1 MSRKFGIIYFYKF
14 MRDQSKMSDFSKRY
28 SLRYL
33 FLILALFLCFSG
45 CSIYRPHSLEDVPI
59 SERVQTKEDSGV
71 LVSVAVLSARES
83 EQVFGVPL
91 ALKGIQPVWLKIE
104 NKSEKH
110 LLFLQHFVDPDYFSP
125 QEAAYMS
132 RLKVKRAT
140 GTNRI
145 LFFLPDLI
153 FKPFQHL
160 QAKFITKKIL
170 ADFHERGVHNTLIEP
185 GETVSGFMFTPFDA
199 GTKKVNVVL
208 YQRDKKTEFLFS
220 VNVPGLRQDY
230 LKKDFEGKF
239 SEEEFVSLD
248 EEGLHD
254 WAESL
259 PRATTNKS
267 GNKEGDPLNLIVV
280 GELDTI
286 LSVFAIAKWDET
298 ESLAFRS
305 AWRMKRAYIK
315 GDSYRYSP
323 ISSLFYNGQRHDVAL
338 QKTRGG
344 IHERLHLR
352 LWLTPMRFREKP
364 VWVGQVSRDIGIRF
378 TPRTWY
384 LSTHKIDPNVDDSR
398 EYVFGDLIHTDRTDH
413 FGYVKGVERA
423 EKESPRKNLTGDP
436 YFTDG
441 FRLVIEL
448 SDTPIQKEDLFERKF
463 PAWGKGIRK

>member
-1 MSRKFGIIYFYKF
+1 
-14 MRDQSKMSDFSKRY
+14 MSDFSHSPFFRCL
-28 SLRYL
+28 SLIL
-33 FLILALFLCFSG
+33 FFLICFSG
-45 CSIYRPHSLEDVPI
+45 CSVYRPGSLEDVSI
-59 SERVQTKEDSGV
+59 SERVQTKEDSDV
-71 LVSVAVLSARES
+71 SVSVAVLSARES

-91 ALKGIQPVWLKIE
+91 ALKGIQPVWLNIE
-104 NKSEKH
+104 NKCENP

-160 QAKFITKKIL
+160 QSKLILRKIL
-170 ADFHERGVHNTLIEP
+170 ADFHEKGVHNTLVEP
-185 GETVSGFMFTPFDA
+185 GETVSGFMFVPYDE
-199 GTKKVNVVL
+199 GTKKINVVL
-208 YQRDKKTEFLFS
+208 YQSNKKVEFLFT

-230 LKKDFEGKF
+230 LKRDFQNKF
-239 SEEEFVSLD
+239 SEEDFVSLD
-248 EEGLHD
+248 EAGLHD

-267 GNKEGDPLNLIVV
+267 GKREGDPLNLIVA

-286 LSVFAIAKWDET
+286 LSVFALAKWDET

-305 AWRMKRAYIK
+305 AWRMKRAYMK
-315 GDSYRYSP
+315 GNSYRYSP
-323 ISSLFYNGQRHDVAL
+323 ISSLFYGGRRHDVAL

-352 LWLTPMRFREKP
+352 LWLTPMRFKEQP

-378 TPRTWY
+378 TTRTWN
-384 LSTHKIDPNVDDSR
+384 LMTHKIDPNVDDSR
-398 EYVFGDLIHTDRTDH
+398 EYVLGDLIHTSRTDH
-413 FGYVKGVERA
+413 FGYVKGVEKA
-423 EKESPRKNLTGDP
+423 EKESSRKNLTGDS

-441 FRLVIEL
+441 FRLVVEL
-448 SDTPIQKEDLFERKF
+448 SDTHIQQDTPFKWKF
-463 PAWGKGIRK
+463 QALDMESK

>member
-1 MSRKFGIIYFYKF
+1 
-14 MRDQSKMSDFSKRY
+14 MSDFSKRA
-28 SLRYL
+28 SFRYL
-33 FLILALFLCFSG
+33 SLILALFLCFSG
-45 CSIYRPHSLEDVPI
+45 CSIYRPSSLEDISI
-59 SERVQTKEDSGV
+59 SERVQVKEHFDVS
-71 LVSVAVLSARES
+71 VSVAVLSARES
-83 EQVFGVPL
+83 EQLFGVPL
-91 ALKGIQPVWLKIE
+91 ALKGIQPTWLKIE

-145 LFFLPDLI
+145 FFFLPDLI

-160 QAKFITKKIL
+160 QAKFITRKIL

-185 GETVSGFMFTPFDA
+185 GETVSGFMFTPFDE
-199 GTKKVNVVL
+199 GTKKVAVVL
-208 YQRDKKTEFLFS
+208 YQKNKKIEFLFS
-220 VNVPGLRQDY
+220 VHVPGLRQDY
-230 LKKDFEGKF
+230 LKKDFENRF
-239 SEEEFVSLD
+239 SEEDLVFLD
-248 EEGLHD
+248 EGGLHD

-267 GNKEGDPLNLIVV
+267 GKREGDPINLIVV
-280 GELDTI
+280 GELDTV
-286 LSVFAIAKWDET
+286 LSVFALAKWDET

-323 ISSLFYNGQRHDVAL
+323 VSSLFYNGRRHDIAL

-352 LWLTPMRFREKP
+352 LWLTPMLFQEKP

-378 TPRTWY
+378 TTRSWN
-384 LSTHKIDPNVDDSR
+384 LMTHKIDPNVDDSR
-398 EYVFGDLIHTDRTDH
+398 EYIFGDLIHTSRVDH
-413 FGYVKGVERA
+413 FGYVKGA
-423 EKESPRKNLTGDP
+423 EMANRKSPRKNLTGDP

-441 FRLVIEL
+441 FRLVVEL
-448 SDTPIQKEDLFERKF
+448 SDTNIQKNDLFEWKF
-463 PAWGKGIRK
+463 PAWGKGRE

>member
-1 MSRKFGIIYFYKF
+1 
-14 MRDQSKMSDFSKRY
+14 MSDFSKKPF
-28 SLRYL
+28 LCNL
-33 FLILALFLCFSG
+33 FLILALFICFSG
-45 CSIYRPHSLEDVPI
+45 CSVYRPGSLEDFQI
-59 SERVQTKEDSGV
+59 LERVQTKEDSGV
-71 LVSVAVLSARES
+71 LVSLVVLSAKES

-104 NKSEKH
+104 NKSEMH
-110 LLFLQHFVDPDYFSP
+110 QLFLQHFVDSDYYSP

-140 GTNRI
+140 GTNRV

-153 FKPFQHL
+153 FKPFQHI
-160 QAKFITKKIL
+160 QAKFITGKIL
-170 ADFHERGVHNTLIEP
+170 DDFHERGVHNTLIEP
-185 GETVSGFMFTPFDA
+185 GEVVSGFMFTPFDE

-208 YQRDKKTEFLFS
+208 YQRDKRTTFPFS
-220 VNVPGLRQDY
+220 VNVPGLRQDF
-230 LKKDFEGKF
+230 LKRDFENKF
-239 SEEEFVSLD
+239 TEEEFVSLD
-248 EEGLHD
+248 VKGLHD

-259 PRATTNKS
+259 PRATTNKK
-267 GNKEGDPLNLIVV
+267 GTREGDPLNLIVA
-280 GELDTI
+280 GELDTV

-298 ESLAFRS
+298 ESLAFKS
-305 AWRMKRAYIK
+305 AWKMKRAYIK

-323 ISSLFYNGQRHDVAL
+323 ISSLFYDGRRHDIAL

-352 LWLTPMRFREKP
+352 LWLTPMRFQEKS

-378 TPRTWY
+378 TPRTWN
-384 LSTHKIDPNVDDSR
+384 LMTHKIDPNVDDSR
-398 EYVFGDLIHTDRTDH
+398 EYIFGDLIHTSRADH
-413 FGYVKGVERA
+413 FGYVKGAERA

-448 SDTPIQKEDLFERKF
+448 SDTPIQKEDLFEWEF
-463 PAWGKGIRK
+463 PAWGKGISK

>member
-1 MSRKFGIIYFYKF
+1 
-14 MRDQSKMSDFSKRY
+14 MSDFSHSPFFRCL
-28 SLRYL
+28 SLIL
-33 FLILALFLCFSG
+33 FFLICFSG
-45 CSIYRPHSLEDVPI
+45 CSVYRPGSLEDVSI
-59 SERVQTKEDSGV
+59 SERVQTKEDSDV
-71 LVSVAVLSARES
+71 SVSVAVLSARES

-91 ALKGIQPVWLKIE
+91 ALKGIQPVWLNIE
-104 NKSEKH
+104 NKCENP

-160 QAKFITKKIL
+160 QSKLILRKIL
-170 ADFHERGVHNTLIEP
+170 ADFHEKGVHNTLVEP
-185 GETVSGFMFTPFDA
+185 GETVSGFMFVPYDE
-199 GTKKVNVVL
+199 GTKKINVVL
-208 YQRDKKTEFLFS
+208 YQSNKKVEFLFT

-230 LKKDFEGKF
+230 LKRDFQNKF
-239 SEEEFVSLD
+239 SEEDFVSLD
-248 EEGLHD
+248 EAGLHD

-267 GNKEGDPLNLIVV
+267 GKREGDPLNLIVA

-286 LSVFAIAKWDET
+286 LGVFALAKWDET

-305 AWRMKRAYIK
+305 AWRMKRAYMK
-315 GDSYRYSP
+315 SDSYRYSP
-323 ISSLFYNGQRHDVAL
+323 ISPLFYNGLRHDIAL

-352 LWLTPMRFREKP
+352 LWLTPMLFREKP

-378 TPRTWY
+378 TSRAWN
-384 LSTHKIDPNVDDSR
+384 LMTHKIDPNVDDSR
-398 EYVFGDLIHTDRTDH
+398 EYVFGDLIHISRVGH
-413 FGYVKGVERA
+413 FGYVEGVERA
-423 EKESPRKNLTGDP
+423 EEKSPRKNLTGDP

-441 FRLVIEL
+441 YRLVIEL
-448 SDTPIQKEDLFERKF
+448 SDTPVQINNILQWQF
-463 PAWGKGIRK
+463 PAWGKGVSK

>member
-1 MSRKFGIIYFYKF
+1 
-14 MRDQSKMSDFSKRY
+14 MSDFSH
-28 SLRYL
+28 SPFFRYL
-33 FLILALFLCFSG
+33 SLFLFFLICSSG
-45 CSIYRPHSLEDVPI
+45 CSVYRPGSLEDVSI
-59 SERVQTKEDSGV
+59 SERVQTKEDSDV
-71 LVSVAVLSARES
+71 SVSVAVLNARES

-91 ALKGIQPVWLKIE
+91 ALKGIQPVWLNIE
-104 NKSEKH
+104 NKSENS
-110 LLFLQHFVDPDYFSP
+110 LLFLQHFVEPDYFSP

-153 FKPFQHL
+153 FKPFQHI
-160 QAKFITKKIL
+160 QAKLILRKIL
-170 ADFHERGVHNTLIEP
+170 ADFHERGVHNILVEP
-185 GETVSGFMFTPFDA
+185 GETVSGFMFVPYDE
-199 GTKKVNVVL
+199 GTKKINVVL
-208 YQRDKKTEFLFS
+208 YQSNKKLEFLFT

-230 LKKDFEGKF
+230 LKRDFQNKF
-239 SEEEFVSLD
+239 SEEDFVSLD
-248 EEGLHD
+248 EAGLHD

-267 GNKEGDPLNLIVV
+267 GKREGDPFNLIVA

-286 LSVFAIAKWDET
+286 LGVFALAKWDET

-305 AWRMKRAYIK
+305 AWRMKRAYMK
-315 GDSYRYSP
+315 SDSYRYSP
-323 ISSLFYNGQRHDVAL
+323 ISPLFYNGRRHDIAL

-352 LWLTPMRFREKP
+352 LWLTPMLFRGKP

-378 TPRTWY
+378 TSRAWN
-384 LSTHKIDPNVDDSR
+384 LMTHKIDPNVDDSR
-398 EYVFGDLIHTDRTDH
+398 EYVFGDLIHISRVGH
-413 FGYVKGVERA
+413 FGYVKGVESA

-448 SDTPIQKEDLFERKF
+448 SDTPVQINNLLEWEF
-463 PAWGKGIRK
+463 PAWGNGISK

>member
-1 MSRKFGIIYFYKF
+1 
-14 MRDQSKMSDFSKRY
+14 MSDFSH
-28 SLRYL
+28 SPFFRYL
-33 FLILALFLCFSG
+33 SLILFFLICSSG
-45 CSIYRPHSLEDVPI
+45 CSVYTTSSLEDISI
-59 SERVQTKEDSGV
+59 SERIQIKEDSDV
-71 LVSVAVLSARES
+71 SVSVAVLSPAES
-83 EQVFGVPL
+83 EKLFGVPL
-91 ALKGIQPVWLKIE
+91 ALKGIQPVWLNIE
-104 NKSEKH
+104 NKSDGP
-110 LLFLQHFVDPDYFSP
+110 LLFLQHFVEPDYYSP

-140 GTNRI
+140 GTNRV

-160 QAKFITKKIL
+160 QAKLITRKIL
-170 ADFHERGVHNTLIEP
+170 DDFHERGVHNTLVEP
-185 GETVSGFMFTPFDA
+185 GETVSGFMFTPYDE

-208 YQRDKKTEFLFS
+208 YQKHKKAEFLFT

-230 LKKDFEGKF
+230 LKRDFENKF

-248 EEGLHD
+248 TAELHD

-259 PRATTNKS
+259 SRATTNKS
-267 GNKEGDPLNLIVV
+267 GKREGDPLNLIVV

-286 LSVFAIAKWDET
+286 LSVFALAKWDET

-305 AWRMKRAYIK
+305 AWRMKRAYMK
-315 GDSYRYSP
+315 GNSYRYSP
-323 ISSLFYNGQRHDVAL
+323 ISSLFYDGRRHDIAL

-352 LWLTPMRFREKP
+352 LWLTPMRFKEQP

-378 TPRTWY
+378 TSRAWN
-384 LSTHKIDPNVDDSR
+384 LMTHKIDPNVDDSR
-398 EYVFGDLIHTDRTDH
+398 EYVFGDLIHISRVGH

-448 SDTPIQKEDLFERKF
+448 SDIPIQIDNLLKWQF
-463 PAWGKGIRK
+463 PAWGKGVSK

>member
-1 MSRKFGIIYFYKF
+1 
-14 MRDQSKMSDFSKRY
+14 MSDFSKNPSFRCLALII
-28 SLRYL
+28 S
-33 FLILALFLCFSG
+33 FLICFSG
-45 CSIYRPHSLEDVPI
+45 CSVYRPGSLEDVSI

-71 LVSVAVLSARES
+71 SVSVAVLSAGES
-83 EQVFGVPL
+83 ENLFGVPL
-91 ALKGIQPVWLKIE
+91 ALKGIQPTWLNIE
-104 NKSEKH
+104 NKSEGP
-110 LLFLQHFVDPDYFSP
+110 LLFLQHFVDPDYYSP

-153 FKPFQHL
+153 FKPFQHI
-160 QAKFITKKIL
+160 QAKFITRKIL

-185 GETVSGFMFTPFDA
+185 GETVSGFMFMPYDE
-199 GTKKVNVVL
+199 GTKKINVVL
-208 YQRDKKTEFLFS
+208 YQRNKKVEFLFT

-230 LKKDFEGKF
+230 LKRDFENKF
-239 SEEEFVSLD
+239 SEEDFVSLD
-248 EEGLHD
+248 EAGLHD

-267 GNKEGDPLNLIVV
+267 GKREGDPLNLIVV

-286 LSVFAIAKWDET
+286 LSVFALAKWDET

-305 AWRMKRAYIK
+305 AWRMKRAYMK

-323 ISSLFYNGQRHDVAL
+323 ISSLFYNGRRHDVAL

-352 LWLTPMRFREKP
+352 LWLTPMLFREKP

-378 TPRTWY
+378 TSRAWN
-384 LSTHKIDPNVDDSR
+384 LMTHKIDPNVDDSR
-398 EYVFGDLIHTDRTDH
+398 EYIFGDLIHVSRVNH
-413 FGYVKGVERA
+413 FGYVKGA
-423 EKESPRKNLTGDP
+423 EKADKGSPRKNLTGDP

-448 SDTPIQKEDLFERKF
+448 SDTHIQRNDLFEWEF
-463 PAWGKGIRK
+463 PAWGKGVSK

>member
-1 MSRKFGIIYFYKF
+1 
-14 MRDQSKMSDFSKRY
+14 MRFQLLFRGMFKMSDFSK
-28 SLRYL
+28 SPSFRYL
-33 FLILALFLCFSG
+33 SLILALFLCFSG
-45 CSIYRPHSLEDVPI
+45 CSIYRPSSLEDVPI
-59 SERVQTKEDSGV
+59 LERVQTKEDSGI
-71 LVSVAVLSARES
+71 LVSLVVLSARES

-104 NKSEKH
+104 NNSEKH

-132 RLKVKRAT
+132 RLTVKRAT
-140 GTNRI
+140 GINQI

-153 FKPFQHL
+153 FLPFQHL
-160 QAKFITKKIL
+160 QAKLITRKIL
-170 ADFHERGVHNTLIEP
+170 TDFHERGIHNTFIEP
-185 GETVSGFMFTPFDA
+185 GETISGFMFTPFDE
-199 GTKKVNVVL
+199 GTKKVTVAL

-230 LKKDFEGKF
+230 LKKDFESRF
-239 SEEEFVSLD
+239 SEEEFVSLG

-259 PRATTNKS
+259 PRATTNKR
-267 GNKEGDPLNLIVV
+267 GNREGDPLNLIVV

-286 LSVFAIAKWDET
+286 LSVFALAKWDET
-298 ESLAFRS
+298 ESLAFKT
-305 AWRMKRAYIK
+305 AWKMSRAFRK

-323 ISSLFYNGQRHDVAL
+323 VSSLFYNGRRHDVAL
-338 QKTRGG
+338 QKTRGS
-344 IHERLHLR
+344 IHQRLHLR

-378 TPRTWY
+378 TSRAWN
-384 LSTHKIDPNVDDSR
+384 LMTHKIDPNVDDSR
-398 EYVFGDLIHTDRTDH
+398 EYVLGDLIHTSRTDH
-413 FGYVKGVERA
+413 FGYVEGVEEA

-441 FRLVIEL
+441 FRLVVEL
-448 SDTPIQKEDLFERKF
+448 SDTHIQKDAPFEWKF
-463 PAWGKGIRK
+463 QAWGKGRE

>member
-1 MSRKFGIIYFYKF
+1 
-14 MRDQSKMSDFSKRY
+14 MSDFSH
-28 SLRYL
+28 SPFFRYL
-33 FLILALFLCFSG
+33 SLILFFLICFSG
-45 CSIYRPHSLEDVPI
+45 CSVYRPGSLEDVSI
-59 SERVQTKEDSGV
+59 SERVQTKEDSDV
-71 LVSVAVLSARES
+71 SVSVAVLSARES

-91 ALKGIQPVWLKIE
+91 ALKGIQPVWLNIE
-104 NKSEKH
+104 NKSENS

-160 QAKFITKKIL
+160 QSKLILRKIL
-170 ADFHERGVHNTLIEP
+170 ADFHERGVHNTLVEP
-185 GETVSGFMFTPFDA
+185 GETVSGFMFVPYDE
-199 GTKKVNVVL
+199 GTKKINVVL
-208 YQRDKKTEFLFS
+208 YQSNKKLEFLFT

-230 LKKDFEGKF
+230 LKRDFQNKF
-239 SEEEFVSLD
+239 SEEDFVSLD
-248 EEGLHD
+248 EAGLHD

-267 GNKEGDPLNLIVV
+267 GKREGDPLNLIVA

-286 LSVFAIAKWDET
+286 LGVFALAKWDET

-305 AWRMKRAYIK
+305 AWRMKRAYMK
-315 GDSYRYSP
+315 SDSYRYSP
-323 ISSLFYNGQRHDVAL
+323 ISPLFYNGRRQDIAL

-352 LWLTPMRFREKP
+352 LWLTPMLFRGKP

-378 TPRTWY
+378 TSRAWN
-384 LSTHKIDPNVDDSR
+384 LMTHKIDPNVDDSR
-398 EYVFGDLIHTDRTDH
+398 EYVFGDLIHISRVGH
-413 FGYVKGVERA
+413 FGYVKGVESA

-448 SDTPIQKEDLFERKF
+448 SDTPVQIDNLLEWEF
-463 PAWGKGIRK
+463 PAWGRSIE